1 MSAYWK
7 NKTRREKEREIGIN
21 LILDELFDLTLY
33 RGMRVHAKDDFIPLL
48 DDLIETERRH
58 LLFWEGCFGV
68 TGLTLDFS
76 RRLKLHVLLLVARI
90 FGRHGAHLIIEAIEV
105 FGIRKYLSL
114 WKKYKD
120 EELGTHIA
128 GILRDE
134 LAHEDWIVSRYQSRT
149 ISPARIRS
157 VFLGFND
164 GSVEILGVVSGFFVV
179 FANTESVLIAGATVA
194 VAGAVSM
201 ASGAYVASSSEIEI
215 RAIDEDK
222 NSFLG
227 QSGDKDES
235 HNESAL
241 LLAIV
246 VGISYFIG
254 AFIPILPVL
263 LGATGPLPSILTSGV
278 AILCV
283 SYVLAFLSGMN
294 VRRRILMNL
303 FFIFA
308 AVSISSVIGF
318 CVRSLWGV
326 AI

>member
-1 MSAYWK
+1 MSQYWK
-7 NKTRREKEREIGIN
+7 NKTKREIGIN
-21 LILDELFDLTLY
+21 LIRDELFDLTLY
-33 RGMRVHAKDDFIPLL
+33 RGMRVNAKEDFAMLL

-58 LLFWEGCFGV
+58 LLFWEGCFGI
-68 TGLTLDFS
+68 TGMTLDFP
-76 RRLKLHVLLLVARI
+76 RRFKLHVLLFFARI
-90 FGRHGAHLIIEAIEV
+90 FGSHGAHLIIEAIEV

-120 EELGTHIA
+120 EELGTHIG

-149 ISPARIRS
+149 ISPARVRS

-164 GSVEILGVVSGFFVV
+164 GSVEILGVVSGFFMV
-179 FANTESVLIAGATVA
+179 FSTTESVLIAGGTVA

-201 ASGAYVASSSEIEI
+201 AAGAYVASSSEIEI
-215 RAIDEDK
+215 QAIDEDK
-222 NSFLG
+222 NNFLG
-227 QSGDKDES
+227 QASEKDEV
-235 HNESAL
+235 HNESAFM
-241 LLAIV
+241 LAIV
-246 VGISYFIG
+246 VGISYFVG
-254 AFIPILPVL
+254 AFVPILPVL
-263 LGATGPLPSILTSGV
+263 LGATGPLPSILASGV

-308 AVSISSVIGF
+308 AVSISSVIGYI
-318 CVRSLWGV
+318 VRNLWGV
-326 AI
+326 AV

>member
-7 NKTRREKEREIGIN
+7 NKTKAEIGAN

-33 RGMRVHAKDDFIPLL
+33 RGMRVHAKEDFALLL

-68 TGLTLDFS
+68 TQLTLDFP
-76 RRLKLHVLLLVARI
+76 RRFKLHLLLFIARI
-90 FGRHGAHLIIEAIEV
+90 FGRNGAHLIIEAIEV

-149 ISPARIRS
+149 ISPARVRS

-179 FANTESVLIAGATVA
+179 FSSSESVLIAGATVA

-201 ASGAYVASSSEIEI
+201 AAGAYVASSSEIEI
-215 RAIDEDK
+215 QAIDEDK
-222 NSFLG
+222 NNFLG
-227 QSGDKDES
+227 QTIEKDEV

-246 VGISYFIG
+246 VGVSYFVG
-254 AFIPILPVL
+254 AFIPILPVV
-263 LGATGPLPSILTSGV
+263 LGATGPIPSILASGV

-283 SYVLAFLSGMN
+283 SYVIAFLSGMN

-308 AVSISSVIGF
+308 AVSISSTIGYV
-318 CVRSLWGV
+318 VRNLWGIAV
-326 AI
+326 